1 MSDAPRTG
9 LVVEDL
15 QEARSWL
22 VDALAHA
29 FPGIRVHEAGDL
41 AAARRS
47 CRAEVPD
54 IALVDLGLPDGS
66 GTELITELRSTGRDV
81 LTVVTTIFDD
91 DRHLFGA
98 LRAGAEGYVL
108 KDQSR
113 EDLVDMLAG
122 IHAGRP
128 PLSPSIARKLL
139 SVFQDEEPAT
149 EDLPPE
155 AALTPR
161 EREVLTLIAKGYT
174 VARAAEMLGITRNT
188 TAGYVKV
195 IYRKLNISS
204 RAEATLEATRQG
216 LIGRDTG

>member
-1 MSDAPRTG
+1 MADVPKSG

-15 QEARSWL
+15 PEARAWL

-29 FPGIRVHEAGDL
+29 FPGIDIAEAWDL
-41 AAARRS
+41 ASGREA
-47 CRAEVPD
+47 CGQHIPE
-54 IALVDLGLPDGS
+54 IALIDLGLPDGS
-66 GTELITELRSTGRDV
+66 GTDLIAELRAAEQDV
-81 LTVVTTIFDD
+81 LSVVTTIFDD

-113 EDLVDMLAG
+113 DDLVEMLAG
-122 IHAGRP
+122 IYAGRP

-139 SVFQDEEPAT
+139 SVFQDEVA
-149 EDLPPE
+149 EDE
-155 AALTPR
+155 TAAETVLTQR

-174 VARAAEMLGITRNT
+174 VARVAEMLGITRNT
-188 TAGYVKV
+188 AAGYVKV

-216 LIGRDTG
+216 LIGLDAG

>member
-1 MSDAPRTG
+1 MSDEPHSG

-15 QEARSWL
+15 PEARAWL

-29 FPGIRVHEAGDL
+29 FPGIEIAEAQDL
-41 AAARRS
+41 TSARAACAQRL
-47 CRAEVPD
+47 PD

-66 GTELITELRSTGRDV
+66 GQDLISELRNADHEV
-81 LTVVTTIFDD
+81 LSVVTTIFDD

-113 EDLVDMLAG
+113 DDLVEMLAG

-139 SVFQDEEPAT
+139 SVFQDE
-149 EDLPPE
+149 PE
-155 AALTPR
+155 AEAGPPDAVLTPR

-174 VARAAEMLGITRNT
+174 VARVAEMLGITRNT
-188 TAGYVKV
+188 AAGYVKL

-216 LIGRDTG
+216 LIGIDAG

>member
-1 MSDAPRTG
+1 MADVPNTG

-15 QEARSWL
+15 PEARAWL
-22 VDALAHA
+22 VDALVHA
-29 FPGIRVHEAGDL
+29 FPGIRVTEAGDL
-41 AAARRS
+41 ASARAACAR
-47 CRAEVPD
+47 ELPD

-66 GTELITELRSTGRDV
+66 GQDLIGELRAAERDV
-81 LTVVTTIFDD
+81 LSVVTTIFDD

-113 EDLVDMLAG
+113 DDLVEMLAG

-139 SVFQDEEPAT
+139 SVFQDEPEA
-149 EDLPPE
+149 EAVPPE
-155 AALTPR
+155 AALTQR

-174 VARAAEMLGITRNT
+174 VARVAEMLGITRNT
-188 TAGYVKV
+188 AAGYVKV

-216 LIGRDTG
+216 LIGLDAG

>member
-1 MSDAPRTG
+1 MAEVPKRG

-15 QEARSWL
+15 TEARSWL
-22 VDALAHA
+22 VDALSHA
-29 FPGIRVHEAGDL
+29 FPGIRIIEAWDL
-41 AAARRS
+41 ASGRAA
-47 CRAEVPD
+47 CAQHTPD
-54 IALVDLGLPDGS
+54 IALIDLGLPDGS
-66 GTELITELRSTGRDV
+66 GTDLIAELRAAEHEV

-113 EDLVDMLAG
+113 NDLVEMLAG

-139 SVFQDEEPAT
+139 SVFQDEVA
-149 EDLPPE
+149 EDESTAETL
-155 AALTPR
+155 LTQR

-174 VARAAEMLGITRNT
+174 VARVAEMLGITRNT
-188 TAGYVKV
+188 AAGYVKV

-216 LIGRDTG
+216 LVGLDAD

>member
-1 MSDAPRTG
+1 MTEAPDSG

-15 QEARSWL
+15 PEARAWL
-22 VDALAHA
+22 VDALEHA
-29 FPGIRVHEAGDL
+29 FPGIAVRAAADL
-41 AAARRS
+41 ASARRA
-47 CRAEVPD
+47 CAETIPA

-66 GTELITELRSTGRDV
+66 GTDLIAELRAAERDV

-113 EDLVDMLAG
+113 DDLVEMLEG

-139 SVFQDEEPAT
+139 SVFQEEP
-149 EDLPPE
+149 E
-155 AALTPR
+155 AELVPAEAVLTQR

-174 VARAAEMLGITRNT
+174 VARVAEILGITRNT
-188 TAGYVKV
+188 AAGYVKA

-216 LIGRDTG
+216 LIGLDAG

>member
-1 MSDAPRTG
+1 MADVPKSG

-15 QEARSWL
+15 PEARAWL

-29 FPGIRVHEAGDL
+29 FPGIEIAEAWDL
-41 AAARRS
+41 ASGREA
-47 CRAEVPD
+47 CGQQVPE
-54 IALVDLGLPDGS
+54 IALIDLGLPDGS
-66 GTELITELRSTGRDV
+66 GTDLIAELRAAEQDV

-113 EDLVDMLAG
+113 DDLVEMLAG

-139 SVFQDEEPAT
+139 SVFQDEVA
-149 EDLPPE
+149 EDE
-155 AALTPR
+155 TAAETVLTQR

-174 VARAAEMLGITRNT
+174 VARVAEMLGITRNT
-188 TAGYVKV
+188 AAGYVKV

-216 LIGRDTG
+216 LIGLDAG